1 VRGVPVADVEAPGG
15 SEMTGAAMRTFLA
28 VSVAALLAG
37 GSAVGEPLL
46 SQGIGSATCAKLAPD
61 IKPAEGLNDEV
72 NVMLYAWVQGYI
84 SAANVALLEYDNK
97 HIDMS
102 DLIDTRVLSMI
113 LDYCKA
119 NPDKRP
125 ANALDAFIKTAKKDK
140 AQWKTGTVEW
150 DE

>member
-1 VRGVPVADVEAPGG
+1 
-15 SEMTGAAMRTFLA
+15 ML
-28 VSVAALLAG
+28 SVLFASLFACA
-37 GSAVGEPLL
+37 SAVGEPLL
-46 SQGIGSATCAKLAPD
+46 SQGIGASKCGDLVAD
-61 IKPAEGLNDEV
+61 IKPAEALFNQI
-72 NVMLYAWVQGYI
+72 NLMLYAWVQGYV

-97 HIDMS
+97 HIDMT
-102 DLIDTRVLSMI
+102 DLDASRVLSMI

-125 ANALDAFIKTAKKDK
+125 ANALDAFIKTAKKSK

>member
-1 VRGVPVADVEAPGG
+1 MRVFLGVV
-15 SEMTGAAMRTFLA
+15 
-28 VSVAALLAG
+28 VAALIAT
-37 GSAVGEPLL
+37 GSAFTEPLL
-46 SQGIGSATCAKLAPD
+46 SQGIGTATCARLTPD
-61 IKPAEGLNDEV
+61 IKPAEGLNDEI
-72 NVMLYAWVQGYI
+72 NVMLYAWVQGYV

-102 DLIDTRVLSMI
+102 DLTDTRVLAMI

-119 NPDKRP
+119 NPDKHP
-125 ANALDAFIKTAKKDK
+125 ANALDAFIKTAKKGK

>member
-1 VRGVPVADVEAPGG
+1 
-15 SEMTGAAMRTFLA
+15 MRVFLA
-28 VSVAALLAG
+28 VAVAALVGG

-46 SQGIGSATCAKLAPD
+46 SQGIGTASCARLTAD
-61 IKPAEGLNDEV
+61 IKPAQGLNDEI
-72 NVMLYAWVQGYI
+72 NVMLYAWVQGYV

-102 DLIDTRVLSMI
+102 DLTDTRVLSMI

-125 ANALDAFIKTAKKDK
+125 ANALDAFIKTAKKGK

>member
-1 VRGVPVADVEAPGG
+1 VEVPEG
-15 SEMTGAAMRTFLA
+15 SDMTGAMMRAFMA

-37 GSAVGEPLL
+37 GSAVAEPLL
-46 SQGIGSATCAKLAPD
+46 SQGIGSATCARLAPD

-102 DLIDTRVLSMI
+102 DLTDTRVLSMI

-125 ANALDAFIKTAKKDK
+125 ANALDAFIKTAKKGK

>member
-1 VRGVPVADVEAPGG
+1 MRVFLGVV
-15 SEMTGAAMRTFLA
+15 
-28 VSVAALLAG
+28 VAALIAT
-37 GSAVGEPLL
+37 GSAFSEPLL
-46 SQGIGSATCAKLAPD
+46 SQGIGTATCARLTPD
-61 IKPAEGLNDEV
+61 IKPAEGLNDEI

-102 DLIDTRVLSMI
+102 DLSDTRVLSMI

-125 ANALDAFIKTAKKDK
+125 ANALDAFIKTAKKGK

>member
-1 VRGVPVADVEAPGG
+1 
-15 SEMTGAAMRTFLA
+15 MRTFLA
-28 VSVAALLAG
+28 VLIAASFAG
-37 GSAVGEPLL
+37 GSAVAEPLL
-46 SQGIGSATCAKLAPD
+46 SQGIGSATCARLAPD

-102 DLIDTRVLSMI
+102 DLSDTRVLSMI

-119 NPDKRP
+119 NPDKKVVD
-125 ANALDAFIKTAKKDK
+125 AVDAFVKKVQQG
-140 AQWKTGTVEW
+140 AQ
-150 DE
+150 

>member
-1 VRGVPVADVEAPGG
+1 
-15 SEMTGAAMRTFLA
+15 
-28 VSVAALLAG
+28 
-37 GSAVGEPLL
+37 
-46 SQGIGSATCAKLAPD
+46 
-61 IKPAEGLNDEV
+61 
-72 NVMLYAWVQGYI
+72 MLYAWVQGYI

-102 DLIDTRVLSMI
+102 DLSDTRVLSMI

-125 ANALDAFIKTAKKDK
+125 ANALDAFIKTAKKGK

>member
-1 VRGVPVADVEAPGG
+1 
-15 SEMTGAAMRTFLA
+15 MIGATMRVFLA
-28 VSVAALLAG
+28 VAVAGFVAS
-37 GSAVGEPLL
+37 GSAVGEPLM
-46 SQGIGSATCAKLAPD
+46 SQGIGSATCARLTPD
-61 IKPAEGLNDEV
+61 IKPAEGLNDEI

-102 DLIDTRVLSMI
+102 DLTDTRVLSMI

-125 ANALDAFIKTAKKDK
+125 ANALDAFIKTAKKGK